1 MIRINLV
8 AERKTEKVRK
18 PLLNFESGNEALGNV
33 LMGAVMVTALLFCGY
48 KYVSMNSTLASLD
61 VSIADANRERDR
73 LKDVLAKGEAFK
85 AQRELLKRKVELITE
100 LKKNQAVPVHLL
112 DQISRNLPEF
122 LWLDKI
128 SERGNGISLVGQA
141 TTYNAVSNFYN
152 NLDASG
158 YFADVVLGTTQQ
170 ENQGVT
176 FSMSCRFIPLRDQ
189 QAAAAAAEAEDTDD
203 GAPDAGA
210 QDA

>member
-8 AERKTEKVRK
+8 AERKADKTRK

-33 LMGAVMVTALLFCGY
+33 VMGAVIISALLFSGY
-48 KYVSMNSTLASLD
+48 KFVSMRSTLADLD
-61 VSIADANRERDR
+61 VSIADANTEKER
-73 LKDVLAKGEAFK
+73 LKDILAKGEAFK
-85 AQRELLKRKVELITE
+85 AQRELLKRKVELITD

-122 LWLDKI
+122 LWLDSV
-128 SERGNGISLVGQA
+128 SERGNGITLAGKA

-152 NLDASG
+152 NLDASS

-170 ENQGVT
+170 ENQGVS
-176 FSMSCRFIPLRDQ
+176 FSVSCRFVPVRDQ
-189 QAAAAAAEAEDTDD
+189 QAETAEAGDEDG
-203 GAPDAGA
+203 GAPVTEA
-210 QDA
+210 QDV

>member
-8 AERKTEKVRK
+8 AERKADKVRK

-33 LMGAVMVTALLFCGY
+33 VMAAVIISALLFSGY
-48 KYVSMNSTLASLD
+48 KFVSMRSTLAGLE
-61 VSIADANRERDR
+61 VSIADANLEKER
-73 LKDVLAKGEAFK
+73 LKDILAKGEAFK
-85 AQRELLKRKVELITE
+85 AQRELLKRKVELITD

-122 LWLDKI
+122 LWLDSV
-128 SERGNGISLVGQA
+128 SERGNGITLNGKA

-152 NLDASG
+152 NLDASS

-170 ENQGVT
+170 ENQGVS
-176 FSMSCRFIPLRDQ
+176 FSVSCRFVPVRDQ
-189 QAAAAAAEAEDTDD
+189 QAEAAAAGDEDG
-203 GAPDAGA
+203 GAPATEA
-210 QDA
+210 QDV

>member
-33 LMGAVMVTALLFCGY
+33 LMGAVIVMAMLFCGY
-48 KYVSMNSTLASLD
+48 KFVSMNSMLNGLD
-61 VSIADANRERDR
+61 TSIADANRERDR
-73 LKDVLAKGEAFK
+73 LKDILAKGEAFK

-128 SERGNGISLVGQA
+128 SERGNGISFYGQA

-152 NLDASG
+152 NLDASS
-158 YFADVVLGTTQQ
+158 YFADVILGTTQQ
-170 ENQGVT
+170 EKQGVT
-176 FSMSCRFIPLRDQ
+176 FSMTCRFIPLRDQ
-189 QAAAAAAEAEDTDD
+189 QAATAAADD
-203 GAPDAGA
+203 DDPGAPAAGA

>member
-33 LMGAVMVTALLFCGY
+33 LMGAVLVMALIFSGY
-48 KYVSMNSTLASLD
+48 KYVSMNSTLAALD
-61 VSIADANRERDR
+61 VGIADANREKDR
-73 LKDVLAKGEAFK
+73 LKDILAKGEAFK

-112 DQISRNLPEF
+112 DQVSRNLPEF
-122 LWLDKI
+122 LWLDKV

-141 TTYNAVSNFYN
+141 TTYNAVSNLYN

-170 ENQGVT
+170 EKQGVT

-189 QAAAAAAEAEDTDD
+189 QAAAAAVGDDDSGEPDSGSQDT
-203 GAPDAGA
+203 
-210 QDA
+210 

>member
-8 AERKTEKVRK
+8 AERKTEKVRR

-33 LMGAVMVTALLFCGY
+33 LMGAVLVMALLFSGY
-48 KYVSMNSTLASLD
+48 KFVSMNSTLANLD
-61 VSIADANRERDR
+61 VSIADANHEKDR
-73 LKDVLAKGEAFK
+73 LKDILAKGEAFK

-128 SERGNGISLVGQA
+128 SERGNGISFTGQA
-141 TTYNAVSNFYN
+141 TTYNAVSNLYN
-152 NLDASG
+152 NLDASD

-170 ENQGVT
+170 AKQGVT
-176 FSMSCRFIPLRDQ
+176 FSMTCRFIPLRDQ
-189 QAAAAAAEAEDTDD
+189 QAAAAAVGNDD
-203 GAPDAGA
+203 HGAPETGS
-210 QDA
+210 QDT